1 MTRCAEACDQL
12 LKECVARGA
21 HDNLSA
27 LVIICGSKTS
37 NSLNSLNP
45 HTVRHA
51 ENSNSNKSNSEI
63 PNFSKLSLSSPSSLN
78 DGMTLLS
85 GCRVSEF
92 SNITPTRKIFTRFYP
107 IPIQSSD
114 EVISPSPSTPVN
126 RHLEY

>member
-12 LKECVARGA
+12 LKECVSRGA

-27 LVIICGSKTS
+27 LVIICGSKT
-37 NSLNSLNP
+37 LNSLHP
-45 HTVRHA
+45 QTVQLG
-51 ENSNSNKSNSEI
+51 ENSDSNQSNSAI

-92 SNITPTRKIFTRFYP
+92 SNSTPTRTVITRIYP
-107 IPIQSSD
+107 ISIQSSD